1 MIKRGVFGLWILL
14 LFWSGFSFAATTWKP
29 ISTNNVAN
37 LLSSWSKSVLNYEN
51 NRYDISSHKFSTD
64 LFWDNAS
71 NYKIKSW
78 WKILNWLDAVKW
90 VLQSSYT
97 NCSLEDNEILWVLFY
112 TNGSL
117 GLKDEIMKSVPSN
130 RWPTVKDQKK
140 WCDKL
145 TTCIAWE
152 LDKNMNRSC
161 DEIVRNAY
169 ILWVNEKTRKYLLE
183 EANLWTEKYYNGTLD
198 DSSYDIL
205 YDIQQIAKVLYED
218 PKTVTSV
225 LFYQV
230 PSFNWSKWGSSIVG
244 NGQWW
249 GQGASNQT
257 NSSSSST
264 TRTSQGGEWGAWG
277 EWGDNWDGGSN
288 NWWNNWGGNW
298 GGGNDWSSPSISDD
312 EEILNFLN
320 NDGENRTITS
330 NWNTAFVNQCV
341 VVWSTVLE
349 EAYLEAE
356 EEAENYPERT
366 PNELSDE
373 EIEAIYDDIL
383 KNANELKQISPNTPL
398 TWQEND
404 PTSNKVS
411 RWVTWDAAT
420 VATLKKEL
428 ESCVSRC
435 DWLRVD
441 EKAVCRAL
449 CLCAE
454 YQSPALNKNMTYKFI
469 EEWALRVRIC
479 NIPSQAKIV
488 STSTKNVY
496 SIEAILLEIHDT
508 LKALLE
514 SWELTPKVQK
524 EEMLDT
530 SLSDMKIWNMISLIL
545 NMKFSQPTDERWK
558 SEDDKREENEAIEA
572 SRIDIK
578 WNPDIFVVVWASD
591 ENQSMSSSKAPQ
603 VIASADRNGVAIKEN
618 QVAGINN
625 MVSNFIL
632 DNYTF
637 LTTLNDALYWMMI
650 SLSGIPKTQ

>member
-1 MIKRGVFGLWILL
+1 M
-14 LFWSGFSFAATTWKP
+14 
-29 ISTNNVAN
+29 
-37 LLSSWSKSVLNYEN
+37 
-51 NRYDISSHKFSTD
+51 
-64 LFWDNAS
+64 
-71 NYKIKSW
+71 
-78 WKILNWLDAVKW
+78 
-90 VLQSSYT
+90 
-97 NCSLEDNEILWVLFY
+97 
-112 TNGSL
+112 
-117 GLKDEIMKSVPSN
+117 
-130 RWPTVKDQKK
+130 
-140 WCDKL
+140 
-145 TTCIAWE
+145 
-152 LDKNMNRSC
+152 
-161 DEIVRNAY
+161 
-169 ILWVNEKTRKYLLE
+169 
-183 EANLWTEKYYNGTLD
+183 
-198 DSSYDIL
+198 
-205 YDIQQIAKVLYED
+205 
-218 PKTVTSV
+218 
-225 LFYQV
+225 
-230 PSFNWSKWGSSIVG
+230 
-244 NGQWW
+244 
-249 GQGASNQT
+249 
-257 NSSSSST
+257 
-264 TRTSQGGEWGAWG
+264 
-277 EWGDNWDGGSN
+277 
-288 NWWNNWGGNW
+288 
-298 GGGNDWSSPSISDD
+298 
-312 EEILNFLN
+312 
-320 NDGENRTITS
+320 
-330 NWNTAFVNQCV
+330 
-341 VVWSTVLE
+341 
-349 EAYLEAE
+349 
-356 EEAENYPERT
+356 
-366 PNELSDE
+366 
-373 EIEAIYDDIL
+373 
-383 KNANELKQISPNTPL
+383 KQISPNTPL